1 MSRFLLSTRRLMPQQ
16 DFLLAGS
23 WVTTQFRG
31 KTSTPMNT
39 VVMFVPQ
46 QEAWVVERMG
56 RFHRILDPGL
66 NVLVPIADKIKY
78 VQSLKEIAIDVPK
91 QSAITSDNVTLDI
104 DGVLYLRIIDPYR
117 ASYGVED
124 PEFAITQLA
133 QTTMRSELGKM
144 SLDKVFRERES
155 LNVSI
160 VDSINK
166 ASEAW
171 GIACLRYEIR
181 DIRLPTRVHEA
192 MQMQVEA
199 ERRKRAA
206 ILESEGVREAEINI
220 AEGKRKSR
228 ILASEAERQEHINKA
243 SGEAAAII
251 AVADARARSLQA
263 IAKSL
268 AHIYE
273 KRLLQGLGIP
283 EASGREHSDLRCIPS
298 RARNNWE
305 RNYHLTADPNP
316 VIAEQ
321 LHNSPYAC
329 LLRNELLDSEVSS
342 IDECKRSKNILLDTG
357 DFTEKENI
365 RVFGYGNYT
374 PPNKTARHPFSRI
387 SEASRR
393 LLCSPTSAVRRIT
406 RLPYKVL
413 DAPELQDDFYL
424 NALDWS
430 SKDIL
435 GVGLGCSLYLWSA
448 VDSQV
453 TRLCDLS
460 DEDNLITAVKW
471 HSGGKELAVGTNH
484 GSVAIW
490 DVNRE
495 KQISSL
501 SGHISRVTALDWR
514 GNSLASGSRDRS
526 ILQRDIRTNTITSCL
541 QGHSQEDGKNAA
553 SLTLAEQYIGAFK
566 QLAKTN
572 NTMILPSNAADVNG
586 FVAQALAVYNHVS
599 SSNQSSIEHTAHV
612 KNVASCLNTN
622 NIEYNQMNDEKKS
635 VKMNIE

>member
-1 MSRFLLSTRRLMPQQ
+1 MSRLLFSARRLLPQQ

-23 WVTTQFRG
+23 CISTQSRS
-31 KTSTPMNT
+31 KASTPMNT
-39 VVMFVPQ
+39 IVMFVPQ

-66 NVLVPIADKIKY
+66 NILVPVADKIKY

-91 QSAITSDNVTLDI
+91 QSAITSDNVTLSI

-243 SGEAAAII
+243 SGEAAAMI

-268 AHIYE
+268 A
-273 KRLLQGLGIP
+273 
-283 EASGREHSDLRCIPS
+283 
-298 RARNNWE
+298 
-305 RNYHLTADPNP
+305 
-316 VIAEQ
+316 
-321 LHNSPYAC
+321 
-329 LLRNELLDSEVSS
+329 
-342 IDECKRSKNILLDTG
+342 
-357 DFTEKENI
+357 
-365 RVFGYGNYT
+365 
-374 PPNKTARHPFSRI
+374 
-387 SEASRR
+387 
-393 LLCSPTSAVRRIT
+393 
-406 RLPYKVL
+406 
-413 DAPELQDDFYL
+413 
-424 NALDWS
+424 
-430 SKDIL
+430 
-435 GVGLGCSLYLWSA
+435 
-448 VDSQV
+448 
-453 TRLCDLS
+453 
-460 DEDNLITAVKW
+460 
-471 HSGGKELAVGTNH
+471 
-484 GSVAIW
+484 
-490 DVNRE
+490 
-495 KQISSL
+495 
-501 SGHISRVTALDWR
+501 
-514 GNSLASGSRDRS
+514 
-526 ILQRDIRTNTITSCL
+526 NT
-541 QGHSQEDGKNAA
+541 DGQSAA
-553 SLTLAEQYIGAFK
+553 SLTLAEQYIEAFK
-566 QLAKTN
+566 KLAKTN
-572 NTMILPSNAADVNG
+572 NTMILPSNPGDVTG
-586 FVAQALAVYNHVS
+586 FVAQAMAVYNHVS
-599 SSNQSSIEHTAHV
+599 KPNNNSLSPIINECVNTKTEYKSLNEEKAAV
-612 KNVASCLNTN
+612 KI
-622 NIEYNQMNDEKKS
+622 NIE
-635 VKMNIE
+635 